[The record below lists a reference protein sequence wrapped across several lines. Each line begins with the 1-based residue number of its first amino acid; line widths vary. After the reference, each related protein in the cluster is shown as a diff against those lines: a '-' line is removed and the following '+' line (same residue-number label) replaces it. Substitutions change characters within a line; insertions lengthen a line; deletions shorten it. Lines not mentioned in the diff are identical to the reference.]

1 MIQLTINNQTINAN
15 EGDTILDVA
24 KANHIMIPTLCH
36 LEELHAIGS
45 CRICSVEVEG
55 AKSLMAAC
63 ITPVTPGMVVRTNT
77 PKVRKARKVLY
88 ELMLS
93 DHPADCLHC
102 GRNQNCEFQDL
113 GEVLQVSSSRFEG
126 RRSKDFIDLTSPS
139 IVRDTNKCILCRRCV
154 TMCNEIQGVGALNA
168 QNRGFAT
175 EIGPGES
182 LRLGTAVCSY
192 CGQCTTVCPVNA
204 LHEADATADVW
215 KALDI
220 PGKVVIVQTAPAVR
234 AALGE
239 EFGMPAGT
247 LVTGKMVSALRQI
260 GFQYVFDTDFAADL
274 TILEEGYELLARVA
288 ALFKSKGAITDKQ
301 VAALKLPKHLP
312 EPVFPMITS
321 CSPGWIKYIEH
332 FYGELLP
339 HLSTC
344 KSPHMMLGALVKS
357 YFAAKTGINPQD
369 MFVVSVMP
377 CTAKKFEITRP
388 EMQNDGLPNVDAVLT
403 TRELASMIRE
413 SGIDFVN
420 LPDEDY
426 DSPLGFSTGA
436 SVIFGSSGG
445 VMEAAL
451 RTVYEVIT
459 GRELP
464 FDGLHVTPIVGLERI
479 KTAAIKLTEVK
490 PEWSFLEGLEVK
502 IAVTN
507 GLAGAS
513 QLMDE
518 IAAGRSE
525 YLFIEVMGCP
535 GGCLSGGGQPRPTNK
550 AVREARMA
558 AIYREDEGKTLR
570 KSHENPDLILLYKDF
585 LGQPNG
591 HKSHDYLHTHYTR
604 RQRI

>member
-1 MIQLTINNQTINAN
+1 MIQLTINNKVVSAN
-15 EGDTILDVA
+15 EKDTILDA
-24 KANHIMIPTLCH
+24 ATANHILIPTLCY
-36 LEELHAIGS
+36 LKELHAVGS

-63 ITPVTPGMVVRTNT
+63 VTPVTPGMVVQTNT
-77 PKVRKARKVLY
+77 PKVRKARRILY

-102 GRNQNCEFQDL
+102 DRNQNCEFQDL
-113 GEVLQVSSSRFEG
+113 GEILQVKVSRFEG
-126 RRSKDFIDLTSPS
+126 HRSKDFVDDTSPS

-154 TMCNEIQGVGALNA
+154 TMCNEVQGVGALNA
-168 QNRGFAT
+168 QHRGFAT
-175 EIGPGES
+175 EIGPGEN
-182 LRLGTAVCSY
+182 LRLGTAVCTY

-204 LHEADATADVW
+204 LHEADATAAVW
-215 KALDI
+215 KALDTS
-220 PGKVVIVQTAPAVR
+220 GKIVIVQTAPAVR

-239 EFGMPAGT
+239 EFDLPAGT

-260 GFQYVFDTDFAADL
+260 GFKYVFDTDFAADL
-274 TILEEGYELLARVA
+274 TILEEGYELLSRIVA
-288 ALFKSKGAITDKQ
+288 QFKAKGAITDKQ
-301 VAALKLPKHLP
+301 VAALKLPKNLP

-332 FYGELLP
+332 FYSELLP

-344 KSPHMMLGALVKS
+344 KSPHMMLGALIKS
-357 YFAAKTGINPQD
+357 YFAAKTGINPAD

-403 TRELASMIRE
+403 TRELAKMIRE
-413 SGIDFVN
+413 SGIDFKS

-426 DSPLGFSTGA
+426 DSPMGVSTGA
-436 SVIFGSSGG
+436 SIIFGTSGG

-451 RTVYEVIT
+451 RTVYELVT
-459 GRELP
+459 GRPLP
-464 FDGLHVTPIVGLERI
+464 FDQLHVTPIVGLERI
-479 KTAAIKLTEVK
+479 KTAAVKLADVK
-490 PEWSFLEGLEVK
+490 PEWSFLEGIEVK

-507 GLAGAS
+507 GLAGAA

-518 IAAGRSE
+518 IATGKSE

-550 AVREARMA
+550 AVREKRME
-558 AIYREDEGKTLR
+558 AIYREDEGKPLR
-570 KSHENPDLILLYKDF
+570 KSHENPDVSLLYQDF

-591 HKSHDYLHTHYTR
+591 HKSHEYLHTHYTK